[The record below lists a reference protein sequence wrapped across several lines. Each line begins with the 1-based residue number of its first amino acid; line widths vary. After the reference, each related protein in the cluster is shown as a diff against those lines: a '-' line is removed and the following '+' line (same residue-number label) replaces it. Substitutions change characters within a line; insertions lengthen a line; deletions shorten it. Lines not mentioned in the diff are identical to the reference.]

1 MTSRP
6 APPAEPRTGGP
17 GAAPLAEARGLE
29 LRRGTHLAVAASDL
43 TLPAGRLVAVI
54 GPNGS
59 GKSTLL
65 HALAGTLPPSAGT
78 LTVRGE
84 SPARHARR
92 TAFVMQT
99 VEVPRGVPLTVR
111 DVVTM
116 GRYPSTGWFRRMR
129 AADRAAV
136 QAAMDRMDVTDL
148 AGRHLD
154 ELSGGQRQ
162 RAYVAQGIA
171 QEHDVLL
178 LDEPVTGLDLVS
190 ARTIDHL
197 LHEEPERGVSVVY
210 TTHDLDEAAAA
221 DHVVLMA
228 GRVVASGT
236 PAEVLTEAHLETAYG
251 RGALHRPATPSAG
264 AAVPFLDDPVDGAGR
279 R

>member
-1 MTSRP
+1 MTS
-6 APPAEPRTGGP
+6 PPA
-17 GAAPLAEARGLE
+17 ALAEARGLE

-65 HALAGTLPPSAGT
+65 HALAGTLAPSAGT

-84 SPARHARR
+84 SPERHARR

-99 VEVPRGVPLTVR
+99 VEVPRGVPLTAR

-129 AADRAAV
+129 PVDRAAV
-136 QAAMDRMDVTDL
+136 QAAMDRMGVADL

-178 LDEPVTGLDLVS
+178 LDEPITGLDLVS

-228 GRVVASGT
+228 GRVVASGS
-236 PAEVLTEAHLETAYG
+236 PAEVLTEAHLEAAYG
-251 RGALHRPATPSAG
+251 RGALHRPTPPSAG
-264 AAVPFLDDPVDGAGR
+264 GAVPFLDDPVDGAGR